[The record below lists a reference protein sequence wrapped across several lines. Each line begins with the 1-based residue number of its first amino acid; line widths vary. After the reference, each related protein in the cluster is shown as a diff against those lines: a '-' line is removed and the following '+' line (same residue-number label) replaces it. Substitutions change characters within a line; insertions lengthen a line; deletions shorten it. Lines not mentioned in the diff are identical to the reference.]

1 VAGIVGRDFLRLR
14 RTPRR
19 AKPAVPEGQRVYAIG
34 DIHGRRDLLDEL
46 LDDVR
51 KDCLGTQQTVVIVFV
66 GDYVDRGPDSKG
78 VIERLLNLPP
88 PLQGKFLRGNH
99 DQALLDFIEDPLRYE
114 TWCDFGADETLTS
127 YGVRPPRDH
136 SANALVEARE
146 RFAGAFP
153 SEHLRFFESLL
164 LSCELGDYF
173 FAHAGVRP
181 GTPLD
186 EQKEEDL
193 LWIREE
199 FLRSSEDFGK
209 VVVHGH
215 TPTDSPVKRAN
226 RIGIDTG
233 AYLTGRLT
241 AVALEGHSQRFLQT
255 GRRPG

>member
-1 VAGIVGRDFLRLR
+1 
-14 RTPRR
+14 
-19 AKPAVPEGQRVYAIG
+19 VPEGQRVYAIG

-46 LDDVR
+46 LDDIR

-127 YGVRPPRDH
+127 YGVRRRATIRPTHWLRRGSGLH
-136 SANALVEARE
+136 ALFR
-146 RFAGAFP
+146 P
-153 SEHLRFFESLL
+153 SICGFSNHCFCRAS
-164 LSCELGDYF
+164 LGDYF

-241 AVALEGHSQRFLQT
+241 AVALEGHSQRFLQPGA
-255 GRRPG
+255 GRVKLTVTN

>member
-1 VAGIVGRDFLRLR
+1 M
-14 RTPRR
+14 
-19 AKPAVPEGQRVYAIG
+19 
-34 DIHGRRDLLDEL
+34 
-46 LDDVR
+46 
-51 KDCLGTQQTVVIVFV
+51 
-66 GDYVDRGPDSKG
+66 
-78 VIERLLNLPP
+78 
-88 PLQGKFLRGNH
+88 
-99 DQALLDFIEDPLRYE
+99 
-114 TWCDFGADETLTS
+114 
-127 YGVRPPRDH
+127 
-136 SANALVEARE
+136 
-146 RFAGAFP
+146 
-153 SEHLRFFESLL
+153 RFFESLL
-164 LSCELGDYF
+164 LSCDLGDYF

-181 GTPLD
+181 GTPLS